1 MDKELKKFIHGKVQ
15 IFLGRV
21 SGFYKPMFSIE
32 CLRAWKFGYLNF
44 NFLKTGRPES
54 LFTVLIDEGSIA
66 FPAIFFGNLYR
77 PDEESGPF
85 FHDQRATD

>member
-15 IFLGRV
+15 IFLGRI

-44 NFLKTGRPES
+44 NFLKPGRSES